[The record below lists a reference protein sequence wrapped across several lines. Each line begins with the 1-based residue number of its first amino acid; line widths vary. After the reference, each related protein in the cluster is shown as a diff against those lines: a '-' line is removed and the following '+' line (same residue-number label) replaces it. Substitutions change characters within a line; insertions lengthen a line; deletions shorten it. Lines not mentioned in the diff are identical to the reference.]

1 MNEWLA
7 VWPCV
12 YYFSSPLISKI
23 SNLFFGHNS
32 GGFFCF
38 CFFFR
43 KKLLWCPLI
52 SLREWIIVFLK
63 PSSICLINSISS
75 GVSFSLCHSWQWF
88 FSQMFGYSWLCRI
101 FIFATI
107 FPKYL
112 YVGVLSLYGG
122 LSLVSAGGGVGY
134 IGRWDELADFLLDEN
149 ILFGEE
155 RATRVFF
162 FLSFPYSLL

>member
-1 MNEWLA
+1 
-7 VWPCV
+7 
-12 YYFSSPLISKI
+12 
-23 SNLFFGHNS
+23 
-32 GGFFCF
+32 
-38 CFFFR
+38 
-43 KKLLWCPLI
+43 
-52 SLREWIIVFLK
+52 
-63 PSSICLINSISS
+63 
-75 GVSFSLCHSWQWF
+75 
-88 FSQMFGYSWLCRI
+88 MFGYSWLCRI

-122 LSLVSAGGGVGY
+122 LSLVIAGGGVGY
-134 IGRWDELADFLLDEN
+134 IGRWNELADFLLDEN